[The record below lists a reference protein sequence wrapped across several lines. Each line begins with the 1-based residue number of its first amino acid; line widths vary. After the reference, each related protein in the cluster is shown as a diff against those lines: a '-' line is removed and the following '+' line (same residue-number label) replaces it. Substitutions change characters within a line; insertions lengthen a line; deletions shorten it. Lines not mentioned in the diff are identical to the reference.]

1 MKEYKNLLIVYYS
14 GTGNSKRVSEW
25 ISMKAKEKG
34 LSCYVYSY
42 REFISNPLPEIEGE
56 TLIGFCSATHGFNLP
71 HSFIKLILRFN
82 ILKDSDVF
90 IVNTRAGMKLSKL
103 FLPGLSGITQF
114 LPAIIL
120 KLKGYRIVGM
130 RPVDLPSNWISLHPG
145 LKEKVV
151 ISIRER
157 WQRKISEFTEKI
169 FAGKRVYLP
178 AFISLPF
185 DMAVA
190 PIAIGY
196 YLAGRFMLAKTFIA
210 TDKCNNCGLCIQQ
223 CPTKSIKLIDKRP
236 FWKLTCESCMHCMNY
251 CPERAIETSHITV
264 IPLCWIIFGFVNPY
278 VAMKITGYISEYA
291 YGFRILNEAVVF
303 TFQVIINIGLFA
315 MVYYVF
321 HRMMRY
327 DFFIRLMRYTSL
339 TGLRFWRRYRMPG

>member
-1 MKEYKNLLIVYYS
+1 
-14 GTGNSKRVSEW
+14 
-25 ISMKAKEKG
+25 
-34 LSCYVYSY
+34 
-42 REFISNPLPEIEGE
+42 
-56 TLIGFCSATHGFNLP
+56 
-71 HSFIKLILRFN
+71 
-82 ILKDSDVF
+82 
-90 IVNTRAGMKLSKL
+90 
-103 FLPGLSGITQF
+103 
-114 LPAIIL
+114 
-120 KLKGYRIVGM
+120 
-130 RPVDLPSNWISLHPG
+130 
-145 LKEKVV
+145 
-151 ISIRER
+151 
-157 WQRKISEFTEKI
+157 
-169 FAGKRVYLP
+169 
-178 AFISLPF
+178 
-185 DMAVA
+185 MAVA